1 MDGLGFSWDFLL
13 TATVTLFVVVDPLGV
28 IPIFASLTAG
38 TSFRHRISMAVRAVF
53 IATVVMALFALFGE
67 VLITRIGIGMPA
79 FRTAGGIL
87 LFLIGLEMVFERR
100 TRRRTIAAEKSLA
113 EHELDSLYDQR
124 PEDISVFPLALPL
137 LAGPGA
143 MASILLLMSENQ
155 GMLGAQATV
164 LAGLV
169 IVMMVTL
176 VLLISAGPLL
186 DYAGETA
193 SIVITRV
200 MGMILAALSV
210 QYVFDGLQSGLGL
223 GAAPGT

>member
-38 TSFRHRISMAVRAVF
+38 TTIRYRLTMAFRAVV
-53 IATVVMALFALFGE
+53 IATIVMGLFALFGE
-67 VLITRIGIGMPA
+67 ALISRIGIGMPA

-100 TRRRTIAAEKSLA
+100 TRRRTISAEKSLA
-113 EHELDSLYDQR
+113 EHELDNLYDQG
-124 PEDISVFPLALPL
+124 PDDISVFPLALPL

-164 LAGLV
+164 LGGLV
-169 IVMMVTL
+169 IVMMLTF
-176 VLLISAGPLL
+176 LLLSSAGPLL

-210 QYVFDGLQSGLGL
+210 QYVFDGIQSGLRLTAG
-223 GAAPGT
+223 